1 MLPSRCLAQYGPV
14 PGRYVL
20 FVGRLMPKNCANHLN
35 EAFRG
40 VGHGFPVRDRRRCS
54 YAACIEGLRAPTN
67 PRVVFTGDLFGEGYP
82 ELAGNARCFV
92 ETSEVGAAQKF
103 GGRARA
109 LVRAHYSWESVADDD
124 EWLFRDLLREAT

>member
-1 MLPSRCLAQYGPV
+1 M
-14 PGRYVL
+14 GREWSNWSGKQG
-20 FVGRLMPKNCANHLN
+20 FEEIER
-35 EAFRG
+35 EAR
-40 VGHGFPVRDRRRCS
+40 
-54 YAACIEGLRAPTN
+54 
-67 PRVVFTGDLFGEGYP
+67 DLFGEGYP